1 VKAGR
6 SRFAALLVAAG
17 CVLAMSAVGP
27 ALAAA
32 AITNAPGA
40 TEGDQ
45 YFEEV
50 PNGGGSSGV
59 NHGGGGAGGGGGGGA
74 GGATSTGQPVAA
86 TKALDQLGSD
96 GKAAAALA
104 NANRPPEQGKAG
116 GSKAA
121 PATQT
126 GSPTDGEGGM
136 GFWFPLLIAGTAVVA
151 IAYGLRRRLYPT

>member
-1 VKAGR
+1 M
-6 SRFAALLVAAG
+6 S
-17 CVLAMSAVGP
+17 VLAP
-27 ALAAA
+27 ALAGA
-32 AITNAPGA
+32 AITNVPGA

-59 NHGGGGAGGGGGGGA
+59 NHGGGGGAGGGGGGGGA
-74 GGATSTGQPVAA
+74 VGAGATSSGQPVAG

-96 GKAAAALA
+96 GKAAAAVA
-104 NANRPPEQGKAG
+104 NANRPPEQGKG
-116 GSKAA
+116 GGNNAA